1 MAKKRKP
8 PRGPRVIRVLQ
19 KAKQHPSRG
28 GNAYSIDFR
37 SVCVREYR
45 AGTYRIGAG
54 KPSMQTVARWDAND
68 ATRNSL
74 RPYEKK
80 GNNAASVLHGEDRV
94 WLALYRK
101 VYPKASA
108 AEVMA
113 FIFNHSS
120 NPRMYTSGQISQCEI
135 DLGLTRKVA
144 STTANQAMLQANL
157 DRCHRFWNMPYPM
170 GITDTVLEECIDIDE
185 CAITLNDCVRH
196 VGKACLGIRVNEA
209 GNYSRGQKFTL
220 ILGVR
225 PNGPPVWQFSEARG
239 TSGEAFSAF
248 LENKVFSQLQGP
260 TTLLWDNLRSHHTAQ
275 VVNLVHNSPH
285 RILARPNY
293 RPQDGPVEYANNQLL
308 TMMRMECYTITS
320 VQQLIDAM
328 PRLIGQISNMGET
341 FKMCG
346 Y

>member
-1 MAKKRKP
+1 MTTMSTSSRL
-8 PRGPRVIRVLQ
+8 RG
-19 KAKQHPSRG
+19 
-28 GNAYSIDFR
+28 
-37 SVCVREYR
+37 
-45 AGTYRIGAG
+45 
-54 KPSMQTVARWDAND
+54 
-68 ATRNSL
+68 
-74 RPYEKK
+74 
-80 GNNAASVLHGEDRV
+80 
-94 WLALYRK
+94 
-101 VYPKASA
+101 
-108 AEVMA
+108 VMA

-157 DRCHRFWNMPYPM
+157 DRRHRFWNMPYPM

-196 VGKACLGIRVNEA
+196 VGKACLGVRVNEA

-248 LENKVFSQLQGP
+248 LENKVFPQLQGP

-275 VVNLVHNSPH
+275 VMNLVHNSPH
-285 RILARPNY
+285 HHQYLVQVETPASLAATNAAIRVENERRRTQWLDSKTGVSGQLIKKEPQGKPEKEATLQCDCFVRNCFGNAIL
-293 RPQDGPVEYANNQLL
+293 NNQCL
-308 TMMRMECYTITS
+308 ECSQRARTGSPHAMGRSPSGGGSICPCPICVCVCQAAFS
-320 VQQLIDAM
+320 VRALPPPA
-328 PRLIGQISNMGET
+328 
-341 FKMCG
+341 
-346 Y
+346 